1 MPVLQGSL
9 IDVTAEPSTAS
20 EVWVRAP
27 RGRVSG
33 TRVVVPETRR
43 VEVTGGE
50 FSVNVEPGPAYL
62 VVVHATSPQEHVPLL
77 VQEGMTTIAEAVR
90 LGDESWADFS
100 PSQADAIRA
109 EVVASVAKA
118 RQQAED
124 AATSA
129 TAADKSAA
137 AAGTDARE
145 VASAREVVE
154 GYRAEV
160 VSLHGEAVDAR
171 DVAVG
176 VAETATTQAE
186 TATDRAGAAAESAAA
201 AGESET
207 RAAASA
213 QYASDAADRVGTA
226 EQVGTWAQQAQD
238 AADRIGTAEQVEGWA
253 DDARDS
259 ASSASLSESK
269 AKGYRDAAATAA
281 SSAVDDARS
290 ELGNIVSDAA
300 DYATDASRSAARA
313 WTSESNAATHE
324 SNSLAAA
331 KRAEFAAEETV
342 QQVEGDFATRNYVDS
357 SKWNQGPLT
366 AAQVGTLDNAPDGFS
381 AVGSVNQAREL
392 EAPFEAAQVIGTFR
406 FSGVAYQIGIA
417 RVDLKM
423 RLVGRFYSAS
433 GWREWQEFEGLSQP
447 PTHIETEKRA
457 APGSGF
463 KTVPVAVTMGN
474 SGTTHLAATGS
485 YRFPLLNNAPITRWR
500 LCVTTRRPRQGD
512 LSGADVTLT
521 KVAYGD
527 HASNG
532 AFSDAPT
539 VVAEN
544 IHVPSDGT
552 TVKLPWVSGEFG
564 AGVERL
570 ISISY
575 TSNND
580 IGPLSL
586 HGYCFDMGTA
596 DAADQAATGTA
607 SGSGPLDMW
616 LEAETYSTT
625 PVIAAIGDSTTA
637 SSGAARTTYDG
648 WLNVYCR
655 EKSALPVHYA
665 SAGDTALNWMSNPE
679 GYKAT
684 RWLDLDAPDSIIY
697 NLGNNDVGGGAN
709 LQTIQ
714 QRVAAMMPILEKI
727 TPNIYAATLKPRT
740 GQDPAQVQVRQSY
753 NQWLLQESDFFR
765 DVFDFSA
772 ATVDVDGE
780 SIRPE
785 FNSGD
790 DTHLNTAGYVA
801 LAGAITRPVTAPPVV
816 YQSI

>member
-1 MPVLQGSL
+1 MATNVSGLL
-9 IDVTAEPSTAS
+9 RLVTNQPAML
-20 EVWVRAP
+20 VQVMVRASRP
-27 RGRVSG
+27 RPHAGGMVVDFTTPASVEDGTVSF
-33 TRVVVPETRR
+33 PCI
-43 VEVTGGE
+43 
-50 FSVNVEPGPAYL
+50 PGPAVLSVMHAKVPQVTVPL
-62 VVVHATSPQEHVPLL
+62 VVPDKTDATLE
-77 VQEGMTTIAEAVR
+77 ECIRAAELADTATRSELEDLAGRAV
-90 LGDESWADFS
+90 AAV
-100 PSQADAIRA
+100 SQA
-109 EVVASVAKA
+109 E
-118 RQQAED
+118 E
-124 AATSA
+124 
-129 TAADKSAA
+129 SAA
-137 AAGTDARE
+137 AAQESAVAAEDDRRE
-145 VASAREVVE
+145 VASDREAVE
-154 GYRAEV
+154 GYRQEV
-160 VSLHGEAVDAR
+160 TTAHDETLAAR

-176 VAETATTQAE
+176 AAETATGHAE
-186 TATDRAGAAAESAAA
+186 TATDRATAAAESAAA

-207 RAAASA
+207 SAAASA

-269 AKGYRDAAATAA
+269 AKDYRDAAATAA
-281 SSAVDDARS
+281 SSAVDSARV
-290 ELGNIVSDAA
+290 ELGDIVSDAA
-300 DYATDASRSAARA
+300 GYATDSSRSAAQA

-357 SKWNQGPLT
+357 SKWNQGTLT

-381 AVGSVNQAREL
+381 TVGSVNQAREL

-423 RLVGRFYSAS
+423 RLVARFYSAS
-433 GWREWQEFEGLSQP
+433 GWRKWQEFEGLSEP
-447 PTHIETEKRA
+447 PTPVETEKPA
-457 APGSGF
+457 SPGSGF

-474 SGTTHLAATGS
+474 SGTTHLATTGS

-527 HASNG
+527 HAENG
-532 AFSDAPT
+532 AFTNTPT

-544 IHVPSDGT
+544 IHVPPDGT
-552 TVKLPWVSGEFG
+552 IVKLPWVSSEFG

-596 DAADQAATGTA
+596 DAADQAATGSA
-607 SGSGPLDMW
+607 KGSGPLDMW
-616 LEAETYSTT
+616 IEAETYSTT
-625 PVIAAIGDSTTA
+625 PVIAALGDSTTA

-655 EKSALPVHYA
+655 EMSALPVHYA
-665 SAGDTALNWMSNPE
+665 AAGDTAQNWLTQPE

-684 RWLDLDAPDSIIY
+684 RWLELDAPDAIIY
-697 NLGNNDVGGGAN
+697 NLGNNDVGGGAS
-709 LQTIQ
+709 LEVTQ
-714 QRVAAMMPILEKI
+714 QCVTGMMPILEKI

-753 NQWLLQESDFFR
+753 NEWLLQERDFFR
-765 DVFDFSA
+765 DVFDFNA